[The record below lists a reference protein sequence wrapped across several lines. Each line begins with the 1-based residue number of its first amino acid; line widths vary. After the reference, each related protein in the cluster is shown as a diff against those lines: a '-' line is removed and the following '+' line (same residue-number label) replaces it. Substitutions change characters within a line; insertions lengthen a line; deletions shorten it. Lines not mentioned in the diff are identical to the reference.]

1 MCIYVIKSNVAWR
14 ILRFRHSV
22 ILTCP
27 QILVPA
33 CKGGG
38 DKIITIHSSYDL
50 KESCKQS
57 QLVYSCCSGDEME
70 INMQNS
76 Q

>member
-1 MCIYVIKSNVAWR
+1 MLLGEYSD
-14 ILRFRHSV
+14 SV
-22 ILTCP
+22 IVLSLHVLKYLS
-27 QILVPA
+27 QLA
-33 CKGGG
+33 RGG

>member
-1 MCIYVIKSNVAWR
+1 M
-14 ILRFRHSV
+14 L
-22 ILTCP
+22 
-27 QILVPA
+27 LVEYSDSIIVLSLHVLKYLSQLA
-33 CKGGG
+33 RGGGG